1 MENEDQFFGKI
12 SEYYAGEESK
22 EVLREK
28 LESEPETKEL
38 FHWIDLFWNRINP
51 RVWHS
56 ENIQKRTQEKIN
68 RGQRPAPSFLLRIV
82 QYAAIVLLALSI
94 SGIAYY
100 YSREN
105 VQVIEV
111 TSGTGQIEVVELPDG
126 SKAWLNAQS
135 SLRYPEKFNEKLRE
149 VTMGGEVFFK
159 VKHDK
164 EHPFIVYSD
173 HIQVKVLGTS
183 FLVSNYTNDP
193 GIHTYLEKGSIE
205 LKLIELDQSIKL
217 IPGDQVSYDK
227 GASTVTK
234 LNNPHA
240 MLDSWRFGRLSFY
253 NETLFEIARKLER
266 KFGKEIQIP
275 DKNVGNLNYTADFE
289 SENLEQIL
297 KFFSEGSHIKYIT
310 TETGYMI
317 IKK

>member
-1 MENEDQFFGKI
+1 MESEEKLFEKI
-12 SEYYAGEESK
+12 SEYYSGEENRK
-22 EVLREK
+22 AVK
-28 LESEPETKEL
+28 KEL
-38 FHWIDLFWNRINP
+38 EQLPESRELFLWIDLLWNSIKP

-56 ENIQKRTQEKIN
+56 ENIQKRTHEKIN
-68 RGQRPAPSFLLRIV
+68 RGQRPAPSFLLRAV
-82 QYAAIVLLALSI
+82 KYAAIVLLALSI

-105 VQVIEV
+105 IQVIEV

-126 SKAWLNAQS
+126 SMAWLNAQS
-135 SLRYPEKFNEKLRE
+135 SLRYPEKFKGELRE
-149 VTMGGEVFFK
+149 VTMTGEVYFE
-159 VKHDK
+159 VKPDGQ
-164 EHPFIVYSD
+164 HPFIVSSGTV
-173 HIQVKVLGTS
+173 QVKVLGTS

-205 LKLIELDQSIKL
+205 LKLKDLKKSLKL
-217 IPGDQVSYDK
+217 IPGDQIFYDK
-227 GASTVTK
+227 GTSTVTK

-240 MLDSWRFGRLSFY
+240 MIDSWRFGKLSFY
-253 NETLFEIARKLER
+253 NETLFDIARKLER

-297 KFFSEGSHIKYIT
+297 EFFSEGSHIKYIT